1 MVAASQDGG
10 LSARP
15 ISIIFEVLPTSIQAI
30 IPPIPSLR
38 RSVGQRRMMK
48 ATSFLPAALFVLQ
61 SQTPLPAANSLRP
74 PSADDVGLVVEED
87 MESVTDESTTTADP
101 RDVAQYSTQRQV
113 RPREVVDYVAA
124 PPQPRSGGRMGFQF
138 LRLPRRSSS
147 TASSV
152 AAGASAGIDR
162 KFQRR
167 GRELLRDSEAEAD
180 PSNPDP
186 NPAFERRAYLDGVA
200 YLLQGLPRDLDEVE
214 VSILR
219 GSLPDPLRHEANL
232 RQRNGPTSGGGGGG
246 GSNGGEFQR
255 LSGSSSPELSA
266 QGGGPVSTLRL
277 RGAGPS
283 PVHRTAQTLMTGLIF
298 MLRLFVSVFVTAV
311 QEVVRVGNEYQIPE
325 RVTRQTMSMA
335 SSFASIGTSAA
346 STIGSMSKA
355 SYAMVDD
362 RVGNGLG
369 TILQW
374 VADETIAGVCD
385 GLRDGLR
392 YQVYQEGQ

>member
-1 MVAASQDGG
+1 MVATSQDGG
-10 LSARP
+10 LSAGP
-15 ISIIFEVLPTSIQAI
+15 ISVIFEVLPTSIQAI
-30 IPPIPSLR
+30 IPPISSLR
-38 RSVGQRRMMK
+38 RSVSQRRMMK

-61 SQTPLPAANSLRP
+61 SQTPLPAADSLRP
-74 PSADDVGLVVEED
+74 LSTDDVSLVVEED
-87 MESVTDESTTTADP
+87 MESTTDESTTTADP
-101 RDVAQYSTQRQV
+101 RDIAQYSTPRQV
-113 RPREVVDYVAA
+113 RPREVVEYAAA

-138 LRLPRRSSS
+138 LRLSRRSSS
-147 TASSV
+147 TASSSASSS
-152 AAGASAGIDR
+152 AAPGASAGIDR

-186 NPAFERRAYLDGVA
+186 NPAFERRAYLDGIA

-219 GSLPDPLRHEANL
+219 GSLPDPLRHDANL
-232 RQRNGPTSGGGGGG
+232 RQRNGLT
-246 GSNGGEFQR
+246 NGGDEFQR
-255 LSGSSSPELSA
+255 SSGLSSPELSA
-266 QGGGPVSTLRL
+266 HGGGESVSMLRL

-283 PVHRTAQTLMTGLIF
+283 PVHRTVRTLMTGLIF
-298 MLRLFVSVFVTAV
+298 MLRLFLSVFATAV

-325 RVTRQTMSMA
+325 RVTRQTMFMA
-335 SSFASIGTSAA
+335 SSFASMGTSAA
-346 STIGSMSKA
+346 STIGSVSKA

-369 TILQW
+369 TILRW

-392 YQVYQEGQ
+392 YQLYQEGQ

>member
-1 MVAASQDGG
+1 MVATSQDGG
-10 LSARP
+10 LSAGP
-15 ISIIFEVLPTSIQAI
+15 ISVIFEVLPTSIQAI

-38 RSVGQRRMMK
+38 RSVSQRRMMK

-61 SQTPLPAANSLRP
+61 SQTPLPAADSLRP
-74 PSADDVGLVVEED
+74 LSTDDVSLVVEED
-87 MESVTDESTTTADP
+87 MESTTDESTTTADP
-101 RDVAQYSTQRQV
+101 RDIAQYSTPRQV
-113 RPREVVDYVAA
+113 RPREVVEYAAA

-138 LRLPRRSSS
+138 LRLSRRSSS
-147 TASSV
+147 TASSSASSS
-152 AAGASAGIDR
+152 AAPGASAGIDR

-186 NPAFERRAYLDGVA
+186 NPAFERRAYLDGIA

-219 GSLPDPLRHEANL
+219 GSLPDPLRHDANL
-232 RQRNGPTSGGGGGG
+232 RQRNGLT
-246 GSNGGEFQR
+246 NGGDEFQR
-255 LSGSSSPELSA
+255 SSGLSSPELSA
-266 QGGGPVSTLRL
+266 HGGGESVSMLRL

-283 PVHRTAQTLMTGLIF
+283 PVHRTVRTLMTGLIF
-298 MLRLFVSVFVTAV
+298 MLRLFLSVFATAV

-325 RVTRQTMSMA
+325 RVTRQTMFMA
-335 SSFASIGTSAA
+335 SSFASMGTSAA
-346 STIGSMSKA
+346 STIGSVSKA

-369 TILQW
+369 TILRW

-392 YQVYQEGQ
+392 YQLYQEGQ

>member
-1 MVAASQDGG
+1 M
-10 LSARP
+10 
-15 ISIIFEVLPTSIQAI
+15 I
-30 IPPIPSLR
+30 
-38 RSVGQRRMMK
+38 K

-61 SQTPLPAANSLRP
+61 SQTPLHTADSLRP
-74 PSADDVGLVVEED
+74 PSTDDVSLVVEED
-87 MESVTDESTTTADP
+87 IESTTDESTTITEP
-101 RDVAQYSTQRQV
+101 RDIHQYSPLRQN
-113 RPREVVDYVAA
+113 RPREVVEYAA
-124 PPQPRSGGRMGFQF
+124 TATPPQPRPGSRMGFQF

-147 TASSV
+147 AASTTSAV
-152 AAGASAGIDR
+152 AAGVSAGIDR

-167 GRELLRDSEAEAD
+167 GQELLRDSEAEAD

-186 NPAFERRAYLDGVA
+186 NPAFERRAYLDGIA

-214 VSILR
+214 VNILR
-219 GSLPDPLRHEANL
+219 GSLPGPLRHEVDL
-232 RQRNGPTSGGGGGG
+232 RQRNNLIG
-246 GSNGGEFQR
+246 
-255 LSGSSSPELSA
+255 GSSSNMSSSLSSPALPA
-266 QGGGPVSTLRL
+266 QGGGPVSMLRL
-277 RGAGPS
+277 RGGGPS
-283 PVHRTAQTLMTGLIF
+283 PVHRTVQTLMTGLIF
-298 MLRLFVSVFVTAV
+298 MLRLFMSVSVTAV

-325 RVTRQTMSMA
+325 RVTRQTMSVA

-385 GLRDGLR
+385 GVRDGLR
-392 YQVYQEGQ
+392 YQVYQGGQ

>member
-1 MVAASQDGG
+1 MVAPSQDGG

-15 ISIIFEVLPTSIQAI
+15 ISVIFEVLPTSIQAF

-38 RSVGQRRMMK
+38 RSVSQRRMIK
-48 ATSFLPAALFVLQ
+48 ATSFLPTALFVLQ
-61 SQTPLPAANSLRP
+61 SQTPLPTADSLRP
-74 PSADDVGLVVEED
+74 PSADDVSLVVDED
-87 MESVTDESTTTADP
+87 VESTIDESTTTTDP
-101 RDVAQYSTQRQV
+101 RDTHQYSPPRQD
-113 RPREVVDYVAA
+113 RPREVVEYAASAA
-124 PPQPRSGGRMGFQF
+124 PPQPR
-138 LRLPRRSSS
+138 
-147 TASSV
+147 
-152 AAGASAGIDR
+152 
-162 KFQRR
+162 
-167 GRELLRDSEAEAD
+167 AESD

-214 VSILR
+214 VNILR
-219 GSLPDPLRHEANL
+219 GSLPGPLRQEANL
-232 RQRNGPTSGGGGGG
+232 RPRN
-246 GSNGGEFQR
+246 N
-255 LSGSSSPELSA
+255 LISGSSCSRLSDSSSPVLSA
-266 QGGGPVSTLRL
+266 QGGGSVSMFRL
-277 RGAGPS
+277 RGGGPS
-283 PVHRTAQTLMTGLIF
+283 PVHRTVQTLMTGLIF
-298 MLRLFVSVFVTAV
+298 MLRLFTSVFVTAV

-325 RVTRQTMSMA
+325 RVTRQTMSVA

-369 TILQW
+369 NILQW

-385 GLRDGLR
+385 GVRDGLR

>member
-15 ISIIFEVLPTSIQAI
+15 ISVIFEVLPTSIQAI

-38 RSVGQRRMMK
+38 RSVSQRRMMK

-61 SQTPLPAANSLRP
+61 SQTPLPTADSLRP
-74 PSADDVGLVVEED
+74 PSTDDVSLVVEED
-87 MESVTDESTTTADP
+87 MESTTDESTTTADP
-101 RDVAQYSTQRQV
+101 RDIAQYSTPRQV
-113 RPREVVDYVAA
+113 RPREVVEYAAA

-138 LRLPRRSSS
+138 LRLSRRSSS
-147 TASSV
+147 TASSLASSS
-152 AAGASAGIDR
+152 AAPGASAGIDR

-186 NPAFERRAYLDGVA
+186 NPAFERRAYLDGIA

-219 GSLPDPLRHEANL
+219 GSLPDPLRHDANL
-232 RQRNGPTSGGGGGG
+232 RQRNGLT
-246 GSNGGEFQR
+246 NGGDEFQR
-255 LSGSSSPELSA
+255 SSGSSSPELSA
-266 QGGGPVSTLRL
+266 HGGGGSVSMLRL

-283 PVHRTAQTLMTGLIF
+283 PVHRTVQTLMTGLIF
-298 MLRLFVSVFVTAV
+298 MLRLFLSVFVTAV

-325 RVTRQTMSMA
+325 RVTRRTMSMA
-335 SSFASIGTSAA
+335 SSFASMGTSAA
-346 STIGSMSKA
+346 STIGSVSKA

>member
-1 MVAASQDGG
+1 MVATSQDGG
-10 LSARP
+10 LSAGP
-15 ISIIFEVLPTSIQAI
+15 ISVIFEVLPTSIQAI

-38 RSVGQRRMMK
+38 RSVSQRRMMK
-48 ATSFLPAALFVLQ
+48 TTSFLPAALFVLQ
-61 SQTPLPAANSLRP
+61 SQTPLPAADSLRP
-74 PSADDVGLVVEED
+74 LSTDDVSLVVEED
-87 MESVTDESTTTADP
+87 MESTTDESTTTADP
-101 RDVAQYSTQRQV
+101 RDIAQYSTPRQV
-113 RPREVVDYVAA
+113 RPREVVEYAAA

-138 LRLPRRSSS
+138 LRLSRRSSS
-147 TASSV
+147 TASSSASSS
-152 AAGASAGIDR
+152 AAPGASAGIDR

-186 NPAFERRAYLDGVA
+186 NPAFERRAYLDGIA

-219 GSLPDPLRHEANL
+219 GSLPDPLRHDANL
-232 RQRNGPTSGGGGGG
+232 RQRNGLT
-246 GSNGGEFQR
+246 NGGDEFQR
-255 LSGSSSPELSA
+255 SSGLSSPELSA
-266 QGGGPVSTLRL
+266 HGGGGSVSMLRL

-283 PVHRTAQTLMTGLIF
+283 PVHRTVRTLMTGLIF
-298 MLRLFVSVFVTAV
+298 MLRLFLSVFVTAV

-335 SSFASIGTSAA
+335 SSFASMGTSAA
-346 STIGSMSKA
+346 STIGSVSKA